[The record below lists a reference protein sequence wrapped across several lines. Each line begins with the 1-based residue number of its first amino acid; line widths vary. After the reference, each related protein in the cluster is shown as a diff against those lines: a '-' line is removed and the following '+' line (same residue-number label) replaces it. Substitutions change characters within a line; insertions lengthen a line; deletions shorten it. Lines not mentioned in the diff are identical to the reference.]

1 MPYCR
6 NCGIKIAEGTELCP
20 NCKVN
25 TTEILMTSD
34 VLLPERR
41 QEPVYPSHKLRG
53 GLLTWSVINT
63 VLAVLLCSVAVIPLS
78 VLAIVFTCNARA
90 AFSVEM
96 EDEQVRIART
106 LNVIATVLNVFY
118 LAIVVLFWVALLC
131 LTVGAVL
138 AFAVALFLLFPRF
151 LPV

>member
-25 TTEILMTSD
+25 TTEILMTND

-53 GLLTWSVINT
+53 GLLAWSVINT
-63 VLAVLLCSVAVIPLS
+63 VLAFLLCSLAVIPLCI
-78 VLAIVFTCNARA
+78 LAVVFTCNARA

-96 EDEQVRIART
+96 EDEQVRIARI
-106 LNVIATVLNVFY
+106 LNVIATVLNVLC
-118 LAIVVLFWVALLC
+118 LALTVLFWVALLC
-131 LTVGAVL
+131 LIIGAVF
-138 AFAVALFLLFPRF
+138 AFAVALFLLIPQF
-151 LPV
+151 LPM